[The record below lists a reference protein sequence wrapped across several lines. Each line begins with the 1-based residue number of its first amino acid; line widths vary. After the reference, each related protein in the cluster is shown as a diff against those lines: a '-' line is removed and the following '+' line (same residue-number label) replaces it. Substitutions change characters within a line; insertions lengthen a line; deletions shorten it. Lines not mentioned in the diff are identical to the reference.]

1 MPAAPGGVHAA
12 RSVRRGPSRDP
23 SRYERLDRSSTQVAS
38 EDARIDGATH
48 DKRALVAMDQPV
60 PTLGRALTDRWR
72 SYSRSA
78 NGASISFAA
87 SIPRSL
93 ARALRRRQTGH
104 ASRRQVA
111 SEDARIDGA
120 TRKRA
125 LAAMDRRWSNQS
137 QRWVALSPMGGAHIR
152 QSANGASRGD
162 VARLHPSAQR
172 HAQARTGPPPG
183 CKPCRR
189 SRAPARGVRIQHE
202 PHGPQNTI
210 ADPNPQPLLRDSSSC
225 RSDADRPRSRTP
237 PPNSAPKAAPSPS
250 RPDEQS
256 EWPEPRV

>member
-48 DKRALVAMDQPV
+48 GKRALAAMDQPV
-60 PTLGRALTDRWR
+60 PTLGRALTDGWR

-78 NGASISFAA
+78 NGAS
-87 SIPRSL
+87 
-93 ARALRRRQTGH
+93 ARALRRQTGH

-137 QRWVALSPMGGAHIR
+137 QRWVALSPMGGVRIR

-162 VARLHPSAQR
+162 VARLPPSAQR
-172 HAQARTGPPPG
+172 HAQA
-183 CKPCRR
+183 
-189 SRAPARGVRIQHE
+189 
-202 PHGPQNTI
+202 
-210 ADPNPQPLLRDSSSC
+210 
-225 RSDADRPRSRTP
+225 ADRA
-237 PPNSAPKAAPSPS
+237 SARLQTVPKVPGAGARRAHPT
-250 RPDEQS
+250 
-256 EWPEPRV
+256 

>member
-120 TRKRA
+120 THGKRA
-125 LAAMDRRWSNQS
+125 LAAMDQPVPTLGRALTDGWRSYSTERERRLERRRRSAPPI
-137 QRWVALSPMGGAHIR
+137 RAETRAGADR
-152 QSANGASRGD
+152 AS
-162 VARLHPSAQR
+162 ARLQTVPKVPGAGARRAHP
-172 HAQARTGPPPG
+172 T
-183 CKPCRR
+183 
-189 SRAPARGVRIQHE
+189 
-202 PHGPQNTI
+202 
-210 ADPNPQPLLRDSSSC
+210 
-225 RSDADRPRSRTP
+225 
-237 PPNSAPKAAPSPS
+237 
-250 RPDEQS
+250 
-256 EWPEPRV
+256 